1 MSQTEIIRRKALNYR
16 ESRSLFEATK
26 KYIENVNSIDPV
38 LAYII
43 NKDIDH
49 LLLNGG
55 DDELMDINN
64 LEEIKSYLEISILN
78 KEYYK
83 ECR

>member
-1 MSQTEIIRRKALNYR
+1 LNYR

-43 NKDIDH
+43 NKDIDY

-64 LEEIKSYLEISILN
+64 LEEIKSYLEISILTL
-78 KEYYK
+78 KEDMLKFCIDKRPYMA
-83 ECR
+83 